1 MCQNIFLNAFGD
13 SLLHG
18 IIQRH
23 LFCKGTNLC
32 NIESAI

>member
-1 MCQNIFLNAFGD
+1 M
-13 SLLHG
+13 HG

>member
-1 MCQNIFLNAFGD
+1 M
-13 SLLHG
+13 HG

-32 NIESAI
+32 NINGIFL